1 MPVRRI
7 LQNAILVA
15 GTFFFVGAWAI
26 SSLNRQ
32 MVDGY
37 ARDFQAQ
44 KDLLRF
50 SAIREALNKSLIVG
64 EPIPDAL
71 VEALATSP
79 TPYQCCEAERGSV
92 VRNVELLIREAP
104 GRSAAAYRVAES
116 WTKLFRAQLDRIE
129 AERTS
134 LESYVAIRNWLVP
147 SLAML
152 LLAISLG
159 LAWYRVKNRLIDPVE
174 MLESRASVLMRGGTL
189 PSFEGS
195 QAPSEIMALSET
207 LEILVLSQREL
218 VEKQKN
224 QFEETSRFY
233 DSLEMQSQKLVEMAG
248 NAVFTLDAG
257 GGIRLW
263 NSHMT
268 ELFGMSKTRV
278 AKLKFSEEF
287 LSDRSRDL
295 FEEAFSVARR
305 GVVPDRFQCKLNIG
319 ARVVDGIYVD
329 LSPQVDSALG
339 VNRILCVL
347 EVASDAA
354 LLTDRRGSE
363 DGPQGLPRL
372 FEMTSELK
380 FLEAPKEGAEK
391 SELARQ
397 LKALRTAIAWDGAAT
412 NSRIIGL
419 IDVVELVTHFVVA
432 KLPSLQEKNIDLTLQ
447 EEVQKA
453 EIKGNA
459 GALMEVL
466 GALGD
471 NAAEALIAENVPRK
485 EIAVKIW
492 CEGGFVCVRVL
503 DSGLGFK
510 DEIKDRAFEYFTT
523 TKSLEGHL
531 GLGLPQS
538 KRLVEAMSG
547 TLTIKHAE
555 FGFGPAIEIR
565 LPLAERSEA
574 N

>member
-1 MPVRRI
+1 MPVRQI
-7 LQNAILVA
+7 LQNAIFLA
-15 GTFFFVGAWAI
+15 GTIFFVGAWAI
-26 SSLNRQ
+26 ASLNTQ
-32 MVDGY
+32 MIDGY
-37 ARDFQAQ
+37 ERDFQAQ
-44 KDLLRF
+44 KDLLRL

-64 EPIPDAL
+64 EAIPDNV
-71 VEALATSP
+71 VEALAMSP
-79 TPYQCCEAERGSV
+79 TAYQCCEMERASV
-92 VRNVELLIREAP
+92 VRNVELLRRQAP
-104 GRSAAAYRVAES
+104 GRSAASYRVAES
-116 WTKLFRAQLDRIE
+116 WTQLFIAQQERIE

-152 LLAISLG
+152 LLAISLT
-159 LAWYRVKNRLIDPVE
+159 LAWLRVKNLLIDPVE
-174 MLESRASVLMRGGTL
+174 MLGNRASVLMRGGTL
-189 PSFEGS
+189 PSFDVNR
-195 QAPSEIMALSET
+195 APSEIMALSEA
-207 LEILVLSQREL
+207 LEVLVLNQREL

-287 LSDRSRDL
+287 LSGRSREL

-305 GVVPDRFQCKLNIG
+305 GVVPHRFQCELNIG
-319 ARVVDGIYVD
+319 ARVIDGIYID

-339 VNRILCVL
+339 VNRVLCVL
-347 EVASDAA
+347 EVASGSA
-354 LLTDRRGSE
+354 LLTDRRGSA
-363 DGPQGLPRL
+363 DGSESLPRL
-372 FEMTSELK
+372 FEMTNKLK
-380 FLEAPKEGAEK
+380 FLEVPKEGAEK

-397 LKALRTAIAWDGAAT
+397 LKALRTAIAWDGAAPS
-412 NSRIIGL
+412 SRTTGL
-419 IDVVELVTHFVVA
+419 IDVVELVTHFAVA
-432 KLPSLQEKNIDLTLQ
+432 TLPSLQEKNIDLTLQ
-447 EEVQKA
+447 EKVQTA

-466 GALGD
+466 AALVD
-471 NAAEALIAENVPRK
+471 NAAEALIAENVPKK

-510 DEIKDRAFEYFTT
+510 DEIKDSAFEYFTT
-523 TKSLEGHL
+523 TKYLEGHS
-531 GLGLPQS
+531 GLGLPHS
-538 KRLVEAMSG
+538 KRLVEGMSG
-547 TLTIKHAE
+547 TLTIKHSE
-555 FGFGPAIEIR
+555 FAFGPATVIR
-565 LPLAERSEA
+565 LPLAERSGA
-574 N
+574 S